1 MSRQLQFKHREES
14 ILSVAEQLLLES
26 GEGDITL
33 DSLAEQ
39 LDLAKG
45 TLYKHFASK
54 DELFLR
60 IIIRHEEHLYE
71 MSNIDDGASAG
82 VARVILYQLLN
93 PQKAILL
100 NQIEERLACSAVG
113 LNKLFAQ
120 LYEIR
125 RERMKQLINVTSN
138 YLHLQNSCLTTR
150 DYLATIWAMG
160 HGGAG
165 LLNSSFYQRY
175 LGRRDTLRLALVQ
188 QILDLPKQYPND
200 LQEGAFSNTLDRLS
214 QARYQT
220 VDSSINPVVLAMHAD
235 DVDETSYTEA
245 ATDKPANKKV
255 QNQPQEKPAK
265 T

>member
-1 MSRQLQFKHREES
+1 MSRQQQFKNREES
-14 ILSVAEQLLLES
+14 ILAVAEQLLLES

-60 IIIRHEEHLYE
+60 IIIRHEQQLLILN
-71 MSNIDDGASAG
+71 SIDDSASAG
-82 VARVILYQLLN
+82 VARVILYHLLN
-93 PQKAILL
+93 PQKAMLL
-100 NQIEERLACSAVG
+100 NQIEERLASSAIG
-113 LNKLFAQ
+113 LNKLFSQ

-125 RERMKQLINVTSN
+125 RERMKHLIATTNA
-138 YLHLQNSCLTTR
+138 YLQSQDSCLATR

-160 HGGAG
+160 QGGAG

-188 QILDLPKQYPND
+188 QILDLPKQYPNNMV
-200 LQEGAFSNTLDRLS
+200 EGALINTLDRVS
-214 QARYQT
+214 QAKAQT
-220 VDSSINPVVLAMHAD
+220 INRNLNPVLPAYYLQPMTPD
-235 DVDETSYTEA
+235 DNLTPDTS
-245 ATDKPANKKV
+245 N
-255 QNQPQEKPAK
+255 
-265 T
+265 

>member
-14 ILSVAEQLLLES
+14 ILAVAEQLLLES

-60 IIIRHEEHLYE
+60 IIIRHEEQLLMLGDIE
-71 MSNIDDGASAG
+71 DCAGARL
-82 VARVILYQLLN
+82 ARVILYQLLN

-100 NQIEERLACSAVG
+100 NQIEERLASSVVG

-125 RERMKQLINVTSN
+125 RERMRRLISVTN
-138 YLHLQNSCLTTR
+138 AYLQDQNSRLTTR
-150 DYLATIWAMG
+150 DYLSTIWAMG
-160 HGGAG
+160 QGGAG

-188 QILDLPKQYPND
+188 QILDLPKQYPNTLAD
-200 LQEGAFSNTLDRLS
+200 GSFSNTLDRLS
-214 QARYQT
+214 QARAQT
-220 VDSSINPVVLAMHAD
+220 LANRPSSRLSV
-235 DVDETSYTEA
+235 
-245 ATDKPANKKV
+245 DKPVTTGNAS
-255 QNQPQEKPAK
+255 
-265 T
+265 

>member
-1 MSRQLQFKHREES
+1 MSRQLQFKNREES
-14 ILSVAEQLLLES
+14 ILAVAEQLLLES

-60 IIIRHEEHLYE
+60 IIIRHEEQLLAI
-71 MSNIDDGASAG
+71 SNINDCASAG

-93 PQKAILL
+93 PQKAMLL
-100 NQIEERLACSAVG
+100 NQIEERLASSVVG

-125 RERMKQLINVTSN
+125 RERMKQLIHITNT
-138 YLHLQNSCLTTR
+138 YLQDQDSRLTTR

-160 HGGAG
+160 QGGAG

-188 QILDLPKQYPND
+188 QILDLPKQYPNS
-200 LQEGAFSNTLDRLS
+200 LAEGDFSNTLDRLS
-214 QARYQT
+214 QARAQT
-220 VDSSINPVVLAMHAD
+220 IDSSINPIVQALHANQ
-235 DVDETSYTEA
+235 TS
-245 ATDKPANKKV
+245 
-255 QNQPQEKPAK
+255 
-265 T
+265 

>member
-1 MSRQLQFKHREES
+1 MSRQQQFKQREEN
-14 ILSVAEQLLLES
+14 ILSAAEQLLLES

-60 IIIRHEEHLYE
+60 IIIRYEEQLFTI
-71 MSNIDDGASAG
+71 SSIDDEAAAG
-82 VARVILYQLLN
+82 VARVILSQLLN
-93 PQKAILL
+93 PQKAMLL
-100 NQIEERLACSAVG
+100 NQIEERLASSAVG

-120 LYEIR
+120 LYAIR
-125 RERMKQLINVTSN
+125 RERLKLLINITTN
-138 YLHLQNSCLTTR
+138 YLHSQNSCLTTR

-160 HGGAG
+160 QGGAG

-188 QILDLPKQYPND
+188 QILDLPKQYPAD
-200 LQEGAFSNTLDRLS
+200 MQEGFFSNTLDRLS

-220 VDSSINPVVLAMHAD
+220 VDSSINPVVQAMHA
-235 DVDETSYTEA
+235 
-245 ATDKPANKKV
+245 
-255 QNQPQEKPAK
+255 QFNQSNQSNAV
-265 T
+265 